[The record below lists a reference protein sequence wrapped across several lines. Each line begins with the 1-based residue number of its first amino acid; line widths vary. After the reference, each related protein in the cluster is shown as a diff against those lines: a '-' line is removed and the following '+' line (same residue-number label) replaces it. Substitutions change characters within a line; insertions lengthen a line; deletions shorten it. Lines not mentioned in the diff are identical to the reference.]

1 MGIDYSRTHIPPDPS
16 KGDVRVA
23 TVADLADMV
32 DTRNENFEEV
42 SLAGVELQ
50 NDGLHLR
57 GSNNL
62 IEFDEIAIN
71 HLSRYLKIAPKY
83 IGQCP
88 RPLQQENINYW
99 LDQYR
104 DTEAVFHTI
113 GHSLKGVYSPTK
125 KIIPMSQVMGVI
137 SRVFQP
143 DDNVVSFDADDD
155 QIHLDVIASNLS
167 IEVPGYGTQERPH
180 VGDITHGG
188 IRFFVYPN
196 QEKAPSVE
204 TYFNR
209 LICTNGM
216 SSPTKEHEI
225 RLRGNTVE
233 EVLESL
239 EKNAQTLLKELPEKL
254 DEYRHTAE
262 IHAPEKVGEFAYQLT
277 AEHGLPHMVVDRV
290 MNNLAAL
297 PQEPSVYDIIQGIT
311 SIANEDVS
319 FKNKIKIQ
327 RLGGQLAMRTEQT
340 LHRCGTCERPL

>member
-1 MGIDYSRTHIPPDPS
+1 M
-16 KGDVRVA
+16 A
-23 TVADLADMV
+23 TVADLQGMV
-32 DTRNENFEEV
+32 DTRNESFEEV
-42 SLAGVELQ
+42 TLAGVELQ
-50 NDGLHLR
+50 HDGLHLR
-57 GSNNL
+57 GDSKV
-62 IEFDEIAIN
+62 IEFDEIAIT
-71 HLSRYLKIAPKY
+71 HLSKYLKINPKY

-88 RPLQQENINYW
+88 RSLQEENINFW

-104 DTEAVFHTI
+104 DTEAVFHSI

-125 KIIPMSQVMGVI
+125 KVIPMSQVMSVI
-137 SRVFQP
+137 SRVFRP
-143 DDNVVSFDADDD
+143 DDAVVSFNADDD
-155 QIHLDVIASNLS
+155 QVHLDVIASNLS
-167 IEVPGYGTQERPH
+167 IEVPGHGTEERPH

-209 LICTNGM
+209 FVCTNGM
-216 SSPTKEHEI
+216 SSPSKEHEV

-239 EKNAQTLLKELPEKL
+239 EINANALLAELPEKL
-254 DEYRHTAE
+254 EEYKRTAE
-262 IHAPEKVGEFAYQLT
+262 IHAPDKIGEFAYQLT

-297 PQEPSVYDIIQGIT
+297 PEEPSVYDVIQGIT

-340 LHRCGTCERPL
+340 MHRCGQCERPL